1 MISELHMEKNRDKS
15 VLVTG
20 ALRGIGRAVS
30 LRLAA
35 EGYRVVL
42 NYRGD
47 GEDRANEL
55 KSEIERL
62 GGAAGIIKFDVA
74 DKDECSRALGE
85 YLKSNQVFWGIV
97 LNAGICRDGLFPV
110 MSQADWTSVVDTNL
124 NGFYN
129 VLRPVVMPMCKKR
142 EGRIVVISSVSG
154 LIGNKGQVNYSASK
168 AGLIVAAK
176 ALALEVA
183 SRSITV
189 NAIAP
194 GVIETDMTESLDKT
208 IADMIP
214 LKRFGK
220 SEEVAALTAFL
231 LSEEAGYITREVISI
246 NGGLH

>member
-1 MISELHMEKNRDKS
+1 MERFMEKNRDKS

-35 EGYRVVL
+35 DGYRVVL

-47 GEDRANEL
+47 NEARANEL
-55 KSEIERL
+55 KSGIERL
-62 GGAAGIIKFDVA
+62 GGAAQIIKFDVA
-74 DKDECSRALGE
+74 DKEECAGALGE
-85 YLKSNQVFWGIV
+85 YLKTDQPFWGVV

-110 MSQADWTSVVDTNL
+110 MSQADWTSVIDTNL

-154 LIGNKGQVNYSASK
+154 LTGNKGQVNYSASK
-168 AGLIVAAK
+168 AGLIGAAK

-194 GVIETDMTESLDKT
+194 GVIETDMTESLDRS
-208 IADMIP
+208 IAEMIP

-220 SEEVAALTAFL
+220 SEEVAALTSFL